1 MKLLVDIPDEELDM
15 VKTFISE
22 HNGKMLQNGY
32 DISVI
37 YFTPQDA
44 ASALQIEG
52 LNEKTLAFFD
62 REKIIRDVLYKVK
75 ECFEADIPMNFEKF
89 CVIASIV
96 AHDYNER
103 FSLVTTLPQET
114 DDYEYRK
121 TLLVNGLKPINIQNE
136 AEVNEIR
143 IALFEAVQSLAT
155 DVEQFMVKLNKESY
169 TKLLAGLDFIEGM
182 IKEIED
188 RLYLST
194 NIMDKERAKAILFPT
209 VMPYDFKKESDY
221 VFASSS
227 GLDSFCSFFEDLKIS
242 VKNSHDFK
250 QIKEYIHEAVMA
262 FLNRPF
268 GGKMALVMK
277 NVLINIKK
285 G

>member
-1 MKLLVDIPDEELDM
+1 MKLFVDIPAKELDM

-52 LNEKTLAFFD
+52 LNEKTLDFFD
-62 REKIIRDVLYKVK
+62 REEIIRDVLYKVK
-75 ECFEADIPMNFEKF
+75 ECFEADIPMNFEKL

-103 FSLVTTLPQET
+103 FSLITTLPQEAE
-114 DDYEYRK
+114 DYEYRK

-143 IALFEAVQSLAT
+143 VAIFEAVQGLAT
-155 DVEQFMVKLNKESY
+155 DIKEFILAQNDESY
-169 TKLLAGLDFIEGM
+169 TRLLAGLDFIEDR
-182 IKEIED
+182 IKDIEG

-194 NIMDKERAKAILFPT
+194 NVMDKESAKAMLFPT
-209 VMPYDFKKESDY
+209 VMPYDFKKQSDY
-221 VFASSS
+221 IFASSS
-227 GLDSFCSFFEDLKIS
+227 GLDSFSSFFEDLRIS
-242 VKNSHDFK
+242 VKKDHDFE
-250 QIKEYIHEAVMA
+250 QIKEYIHEAIMA

-277 NVLINIKK
+277 NALINTKK